1 MNKKIIALLV
11 VVALATTGV
20 FAMGLGVMSS
30 AQTGWGAISYAP
42 SKTGMYYGLGWG
54 AHGIGISAE
63 IPFVN
68 GTFFDAD
75 LFSLGYRVG
84 AGINTWLNFI
94 GGFGFGVGVYGF
106 AGLNFNFDLLKQE
119 IVTLKNENKLNKKIL
134 FAFDKKLIISNTEYQ
149 ELLDLCKEHKI
160 YILDINNN
168 FNYENAN
175 IINFYKDINNHPEY
189 LMVDNIHL
197 TKEGNIALANFII
210 NNLNTD

>member
-20 FAMGLGVMSS
+20 FATGLGVMSS

-94 GGFGFGVGVYGF
+94 GGFGFGVGVYGL
-106 AGLNFNFDLLKQE
+106 AGLNFNFDFQAFELELFGQWQPNFDIS
-119 IVTLKNENKLNKKIL
+119 IVPFSIAHNTIGSIL
-134 FAFDKKLIISNTEYQ
+134 TGYASGVRIWF
-149 ELLDLCKEHKI
+149 
-160 YILDINNN
+160 
-168 FNYENAN
+168 
-175 IINFYKDINNHPEY
+175 
-189 LMVDNIHL
+189 
-197 TKEGNIALANFII
+197 
-210 NNLNTD
+210 